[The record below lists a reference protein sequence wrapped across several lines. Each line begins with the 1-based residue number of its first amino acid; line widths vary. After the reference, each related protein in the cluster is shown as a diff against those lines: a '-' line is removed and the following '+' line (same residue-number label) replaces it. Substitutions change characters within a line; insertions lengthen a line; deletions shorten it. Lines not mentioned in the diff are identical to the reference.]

1 MYLFQV
7 TDANH
12 KATMCSCNHL
22 TSFGSGFFVMPNA
35 IDFGYVFANAGMQDC
50 DEVNSVQTCCAGY

>member
-1 MYLFQV
+1 MHLFQV

-35 IDFGYVFANAGMQDC
+35 IDFEYVFANAGTQDC
-50 DEVNSVQTCCAGY
+50 DGVRVTRTDM